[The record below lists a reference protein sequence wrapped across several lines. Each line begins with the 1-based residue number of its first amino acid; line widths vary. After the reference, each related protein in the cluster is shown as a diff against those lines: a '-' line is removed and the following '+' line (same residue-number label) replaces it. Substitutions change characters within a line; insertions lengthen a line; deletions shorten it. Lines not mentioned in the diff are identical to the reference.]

1 MPLYEYGC
9 PTCGTDREVQHPM
22 SEIGKIEV
30 MCDACGHQM
39 KKLLSAPTL
48 LGFDDV
54 GRSISKS
61 DKANN
66 SKKEISKPSTPVKS
80 SSKKDAA

>member
-1 MPLYEYGC
+1 MPLYDYGC
-9 PTCGTDREVQHPM
+9 PSCGTDREVQHSM
-22 SEIGKIEV
+22 NEIGKIEV
-30 MCDACGHQM
+30 MCDACGNQM

-66 SKKEISKPSTPVKS
+66 SKKETSKPSTPSKS
-80 SSKKDAA
+80 LSKKDAA

>member
-1 MPLYEYGC
+1 MPLYDYGC
-9 PTCGTDREVQHPM
+9 PSCGTDREVQHSM
-22 SEIGKIEV
+22 NEIGKIEV
-30 MCDACGHQM
+30 TCDACGHQM

-66 SKKEISKPSTPVKS
+66 SKKETSKPSTPSKS
-80 SSKKDAA
+80 LSKKDAA

>member
-1 MPLYEYGC
+1 MPLYDYGC
-9 PTCGTDREVQHPM
+9 PSCGTDREVQHSM
-22 SEIGKIEV
+22 NEIGKIEV
-30 MCDACGHQM
+30 MCDACGNQM

-66 SKKEISKPSTPVKS
+66 SKKEASKPSTPSKS
-80 SSKKDAA
+80 LSKKDAA

>member
-1 MPLYEYGC
+1 MPLYDYGC
-9 PTCGTDREVQHPM
+9 PSCGTDREVQHSM
-22 SEIGKIEV
+22 NEIGKIEV
-30 MCDACGHQM
+30 TCDACGNQM

-54 GRSISKS
+54 GRSISKN

-66 SKKEISKPSTPVKS
+66 SKKEASKPSTPSKS
-80 SSKKDAA
+80 LSKKDAA

>member
-1 MPLYEYGC
+1 MCRVNEG
-9 PTCGTDREVQHPM
+9 D
-22 SEIGKIEV
+22 GKWV
-30 MCDACGHQM
+30 NQM